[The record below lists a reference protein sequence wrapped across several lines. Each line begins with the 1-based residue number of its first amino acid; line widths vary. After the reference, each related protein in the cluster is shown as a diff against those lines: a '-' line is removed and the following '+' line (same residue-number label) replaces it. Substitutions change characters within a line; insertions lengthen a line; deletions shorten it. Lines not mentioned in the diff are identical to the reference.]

1 MGFSQMYPRSVVAVL
16 LIVLGGSV
24 SLPQSAYGQEETNME
39 DSPPATHSQWG
50 VGIQLMPVLGT
61 SVRWAATSRAT
72 VQIAAMPGLGGN
84 FQGSIGGRWLYKF
97 VANEGYNVFGSI
109 GVTPLFGQSSTLGE
123 DLTFERGIEVL
134 WYKAVSVGAETAL
147 GTHFGLSVE
156 GGVGHLGGEGESLLI
171 PALGI
176 GLHYYW

>member
-1 MGFSQMYPRSVVAVL
+1 MHRFVVAVL
-16 LIVLGGSV
+16 LIVLGGN
-24 SLPQSAYGQEETNME
+24 LPLAQSAYGQKEADME
-39 DSPPATHSQWG
+39 DRPPATHSQWG

-84 FQGSIGGRWLYKF
+84 FQGAIGGRFLYKF

-123 DLTFERGIEVL
+123 GLTIERETEVL

-156 GGVGHLGGEGESLLI
+156 GGAGHIGGEGESLLI
-171 PALGI
+171 PSLGI